1 MLLDLK
7 KSIKSLLYQ
16 SIEELFIL
24 GLAKQLMDGLE
35 VLSDKKNCYFVDLF
49 VRVSNKATHQ
59 SSISEYLFNLLC

>member
-1 MLLDLK
+1 LK
-7 KSIKSLLYQ
+7 IFS
-16 SIEELFIL
+16 

-59 SSISEYLFNLLC
+59 STISEYLLNKTAKFREVTATAFF

>member
-1 MLLDLK
+1 LLDPDPDQTNKDPKL
-7 KSIKSLLYQ
+7 S
-16 SIEELFIL
+16 FL

-59 SSISEYLFNLLC
+59 SSIKYLFNNTAKF

>member
-1 MLLDLK
+1 MFTF
-7 KSIKSLLYQ
+7 S
-16 SIEELFIL
+16 

-59 SSISEYLFNLLC
+59 STINEYLFNKTAKFREKNLLPFLKNLTV